1 MNTLALKIY
10 NATLWLYGELYER
23 SCAYG
28 LTEEENRELIDLFMS
43 ASQQARNLLDD
54 FRYDCLG
61 ERTNDIDTLVDFA
74 IEKKVILYAKHW
86 KSMYHGLRKRIEGN
100 RLMPNDKRFNLF
112 SGYKLLSN
120 LDVNRSM
127 RNYIEEET
135 EESFLTPSLEIADK
149 VQEPPWGSIFKTEI
163 ECKVLLSL
171 QEEKEIEFI
180 YFAFKDGHC
189 YTSCEQI
196 KPVSIRYD
204 GNHWTLMGKVRDND
218 LHEYNVSLI
227 LSVEDSEIRGYK
239 VRIARAFENA
249 ISNMGLDTVAEQ
261 MVP

>member
-120 LDVNRSM
+120 LDINRSS
-127 RNYIEEET
+127 RSVVEEDAKD
-135 EESFLTPSLEIADK
+135 SFLTPSLEIADK
-149 VQEPPWGSIFKTEI
+149 VQGPPWGAVFKTEI

-171 QEEKEIEFI
+171 QGDKEIEFI
-180 YFAFKDGHC
+180 YFALKDGHC

-196 KPVSIRYD
+196 KPVCIRYD
-204 GNHWTLMGKVRDND
+204 GNHWTLLGKDNKD
-218 LHEYNVSLI
+218 VLHEFNVSLM
-227 LSVEDSEIRGYK
+227 LSVDDEEVRK
-239 VRIARAFENA
+239 HKERIAKAFENSA
-249 ISNMGLDTVAEQ
+249 SNMGLLD
-261 MVP
+261 